1 MSDRITKIL
10 LGAIALGLWA
20 NLFIPLV
27 RPISAI
33 AQYQGDYLLKSIDS
47 HLTSIENDLDR
58 AIATQ
63 YRSAY
68 FLESADSR
76 LSSIDS
82 NMGKLQGGSCSNVK
96 LCQ

>member
-20 NLFIPLV
+20 NLLIPLV

-33 AQYQGDYLLKSIDS
+33 AQYQNDFLLNSIDS
-47 HLTSIENDLDR
+47 HLTGIENDLGK
-58 AIATQ
+58 ASKVQ
-63 YRSAY
+63 YQSA
-68 FLESADSR
+68 LILQSADTR

-82 NMGKLQGGSCSNVK
+82 NIGKLQVGSCANVK